1 VKSPYNQTLVASIVS
16 NIFHHSILASDYL
29 LYEYSQTS
37 ISKQYN
43 LHVTNRYILYNTIR
57 RKQKHQLDKQK
68 YPLIEKINEVI
79 KKKDH
84 DLHSY
89 CFIVLRS
96 RFIVLR
102 FRLILVKLFERIYEN
117 NFMMRL

>member
-1 VKSPYNQTLVASIVS
+1 MNTPKLQFPNNTTCMLPID
-16 NIFHHSILASDYL
+16 I
-29 LYEYSQTS
+29 
-37 ISKQYN
+37 
-43 LHVTNRYILYNTIR
+43 YNTIR